1 MSVFS
6 FFMQNAEIR
15 VGKGFHTL
23 FSYLIGR
30 IFISFKT
37 TPYPIAPCTCNT
49 RAYIN
54 NGIK

>member
-1 MSVFS
+1 
-6 FFMQNAEIR
+6 MQNAEIR